1 MSGRYDINDRIDYF
15 NPDYAD
21 MMAAAIK
28 FNGNIT
34 ALAEHFKV
42 SRETMHQYM
51 KRNPKGKEIIDQVR
65 CFNNETMLDC
75 AEHVMRYNL
84 MNYKSNA
91 GLAQRASEKV
101 IDRLG
106 YLRGWLPEKDAQEK
120 SRSTEITIKVNND
133 GIGVGANISAEG
145 IPEVLDKGTE

>member
-1 MSGRYDINDRIDYF
+1 MAVAYF
-15 NPDYAD
+15 SPDYSD
-21 MMAAAIK
+21 MTAAAIK

-51 KRNPKGKEIIDQVR
+51 KRDPKGKEIIDQVR
-65 CFNNETMLDC
+65 CYNNETMLDC
-75 AEHVMRYNL
+75 AEHVIRYNL
-84 MNYKSNA
+84 MNYKNNA

-106 YLRGWLPEKDAQEK
+106 HLRGWSSDKNEDEIHATLSSIKEKLENG
-120 SRSTEITIKVNND
+120 EITQHKTNSEQAV
-133 GIGVGANISAEG
+133 ET
-145 IPEVLDKGTE
+145 K